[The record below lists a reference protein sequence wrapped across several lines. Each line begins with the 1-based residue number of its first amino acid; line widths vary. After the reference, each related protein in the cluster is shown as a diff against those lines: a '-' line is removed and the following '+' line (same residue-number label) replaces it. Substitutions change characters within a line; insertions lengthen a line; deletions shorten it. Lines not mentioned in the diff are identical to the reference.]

1 MAIDTAA
8 KRRAARR
15 HASRS
20 VFPSGT
26 IGVEERHYV
35 LGSYYLETTALELL
49 LRPCVTLS
57 DISVVLTGSDVSVSL
72 SGANRSVV
80 LTGEVLGCSE

>member
-1 MAIDTAA
+1 MAIDTTA
-8 KRRAARR
+8 KRRAALRGFR
-15 HASRS
+15 KTLDPTTTFDAADRQ
-20 VFPSGT
+20 T
-26 IGVEERHYV
+26 M
-35 LGSYYLETTALELL
+35 LGRYYLESAALSLL